1 MYSFQCLLTQGQIR
15 LLPADRRGKSQAESQ
30 PEQCIV
36 DKQVETFVA
45 PNLNY
50 QFFSSIFKL
59 NENFEFTTA
68 WYRQEAWQAGRNFEP
83 CNHCGNYW
91 KEDHFLERKNA
102 KSKKGEAK
110 FGLA

>member
-1 MYSFQCLLTQGQIR
+1 MVSFSHSKLPVESLFLKFNVLFFNVCLLTQGQIR

-30 PEQCIV
+30 PEQSVV
-36 DKQVETFVA
+36 DKQVETSVA

-68 WYRQEAWQAGRNFEP
+68 WYRQEAWQA
-83 CNHCGNYW
+83 
-91 KEDHFLERKNA
+91 
-102 KSKKGEAK
+102 
-110 FGLA
+110 